1 MSGDISSVSS
11 VSKKIL
17 KIYTI
22 VLLFLLSMIFPL
34 LIFTL
39 ITSFFQGELQFP
51 WEMNLGEKLVISLS
65 SLAIT
70 LIAWGISLENLGIN
84 NLNKLLRD

>member
-1 MSGDISSVSS
+1 MSGNISS

-51 WEMNLGEKLVISLS
+51 WEMNVDEKLVIFFL